1 MFMQDWDSGSHG
13 FWLDS
18 GTPWAFS
25 FFIIDKSRTYF
36 FLGATNI
43 EGDTITLQLGLN

>member
-25 FFIIDKSRTYF
+25 FLYVFSLVTKKCEK
-36 FLGATNI
+36 G
-43 EGDTITLQLGLN
+43 